1 MPKQT
6 HQQLQSA
13 AAISIIIIIMY
24 SFHVPFFW
32 SFSVLKGIFL
42 TQEGRQHKVKESLE
56 LPLNPKP

>member
-13 AAISIIIIIMY
+13 AAISIIIIMMY

-32 SFSVLKGIFL
+32 SFRVLKGIFL
-42 TQEGRQHKVKESLE
+42 TQKEGRQHKVKEI
-56 LPLNPKP
+56 KV